1 MFYVA
6 VRSNFVRE
14 RERERE
20 KRKDKWRDLVQSE
33 NVVPEVNEH
42 QAYCKE

>member
-14 RERERE
+14 
-20 KRKDKWRDLVQSE
+20 KKKQKNKWRDSVQSE

-42 QAYCKE
+42 QANCIE